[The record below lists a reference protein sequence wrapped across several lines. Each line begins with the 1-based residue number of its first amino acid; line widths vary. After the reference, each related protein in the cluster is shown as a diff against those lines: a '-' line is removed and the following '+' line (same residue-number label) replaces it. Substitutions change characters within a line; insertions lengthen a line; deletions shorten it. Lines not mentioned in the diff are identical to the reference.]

1 MKKKI
6 LIVDD
11 VEDFVDLLKVKLQ
24 SWDYDVVTAFDGL
37 KGLEQARKELPDL
50 ILLDIMMPKMN
61 GFDMLQE
68 LKKDIHV
75 QDIHVVMVS
84 AKNDPETL
92 NRAKM
97 LGASDYIWK
106 PELREKL
113 QFVITTL
120 LGQGRVLN

>member
-11 VEDFVDLLKVKLQ
+11 VEDFVDLLRVKLE
-24 SWDYDVVTAFDGL
+24 SWGYAVVTAFDGL
-37 KGLEQARKELPDL
+37 KGLEQSRKEMPDL

-61 GFDMLQE
+61 GFDMVQA
-68 LKKDIHV
+68 LKNDITI
-75 QDIHVVMVS
+75 QDIPVVMVS

-97 LGASDYIWK
+97 LGVNDYIWK
-106 PELREKL
+106 PELRDKL
-113 QFVITTL
+113 QPTITRIL
-120 LGQGRVLN
+120 NQERVLN

>member
-24 SWDYDVVTAFDGL
+24 SWGYDVVAAFDGL
-37 KGLEQARKELPDL
+37 KGLEQSRKEMPDL

-61 GFDMLQE
+61 GFDMVQA
-68 LKKDIHV
+68 LKNDITI
-75 QDIHVVMVS
+75 QDIPVVMVS
-84 AKNDPETL
+84 AKNDSETL

-97 LGASDYIWK
+97 LGVSDYIWK
-106 PELREKL
+106 PELRDKL
-113 QFVITTL
+113 QPVITKL
-120 LGQGRVLN
+120 LNQERVLN

>member
-11 VEDFVDLLKVKLQ
+11 VEDFVDLLKVKLE
-24 SWDYDVVTAFDGL
+24 SWGHTVVTAFDGL
-37 KGLEQARKELPDL
+37 KGLEQARKEMPDL

-68 LKKDIHV
+68 LKKDINI
-75 QDIHVVMVS
+75 QDISVVMVS
-84 AKNDPETL
+84 AKNDPETM

-106 PELREKL
+106 PELRDRL
-113 QFVITTL
+113 QPVITKL
-120 LGQGRVLN
+120 LDQERVLN